1 MVAYVVGRHKIKIHQ
16 PMFLMKMM
24 ASIFGGF
31 KFFPVSR
38 DQITMLE
45 EENISD
51 RWKEFFDDFAIT
63 PLRIVENIH
72 KGF

>member
-1 MVAYVVGRHKIKIHQ
+1 
-16 PMFLMKMM
+16 M
-24 ASIFGGF
+24 ASMLGGF

-38 DQITMLE
+38 DQFTMLE

-51 RWKEFFDDFAIT
+51 RWKDYFDDFAIT
-63 PLRIVENIH
+63 PLRLVENIH

>member
-1 MVAYVVGRHKIKIHQ
+1 MFVMKAVAS
-16 PMFLMKMM
+16 M
-24 ASIFGGF
+24 FGGF

-38 DQITMLE
+38 DQIVMLE
-45 EENISD
+45 EESISD

-63 PLRIVENIH
+63 PLRIMENIH